1 MKTILVTGGTG
12 GTGKGIAMNY
22 LKKGHRVIVIG
33 SSQKGKDAFFED
45 VKKINAEERAF
56 YIKADLGSV
65 KETQEVVKKINNE
78 YESLDLIVFCAAKNS
93 KTYTETK
100 EGFELTFALSYL
112 SRFILSYGLKETLEK
127 AENPMIV
134 NICGSGM
141 KGKVNWNDLGHKEKF
156 NAQNVMFHSSR
167 LNDLLG
173 VQFAKNDTVGKIKY
187 IMYNPWGVRTPGM
200 KEVYNTPLKWMFFKL
215 FSKPVDEAII
225 PLINLLDNPPTEK
238 LSAYRT
244 SKKLDLNHQ
253 SYSSENAEKLYGIT
267 INMLEQFNK

>member
-127 AENPMIV
+127 SENPMIV

-141 KGKVNWNDLGHKEKF
+141 KGQVNWDDLGHKEKF
-156 NAQNVMFHSSR
+156 DAQKVMFHSSR

-200 KEVYNTPLKWMFFKL
+200 MEVYNTPLKWFFFKL
-215 FSKPVDEAII
+215 FSKPVDEAIL
-225 PLINLLDNPPTEK
+225 PLIDLLDNPPTAK

-244 SKKLDLNHQ
+244 SKELNLSHQ
-253 SYSSENAEKLYGIT
+253 SYSPENAERLYDIT
-267 INMLEQFNK
+267 KNMLESFNK